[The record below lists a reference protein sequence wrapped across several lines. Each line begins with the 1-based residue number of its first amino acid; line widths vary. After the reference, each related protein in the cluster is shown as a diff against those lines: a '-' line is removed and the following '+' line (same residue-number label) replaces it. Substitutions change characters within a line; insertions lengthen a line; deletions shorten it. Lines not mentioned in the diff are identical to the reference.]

1 MQQQLVGETGIAEV
15 GSGCHRAFFLELLTN
30 DRVPVVTA
38 ASELAD
44 GELASTTEALPAQ
57 P

>member
-30 DRVPVVTA
+30 DRPVVTA
-38 ASELAD
+38 ASELAN